1 VKTLIAYYSRSG
13 LNERIANEFQEKI
26 GCDIEKVVD
35 TVNRKGA
42 WGYFISGMQT
52 TFRRKTKIK
61 PIEKDP
67 GNYDV
72 VVIVCPL
79 WVGIIPPPIRTYIS
93 ENKLDRIALLSVS
106 GDGPGNKKGVSDFES
121 LAGKKVL
128 ANLLLTENQ
137 FKQRNYKEEL
147 QSFATLIST
156 E

>member
-1 VKTLIAYYSRSG
+1 MTQSTAKG
-13 LNERIANEFQEKI
+13 L
-26 GCDIEKVVD
+26 
-35 TVNRKGA
+35 GA
-42 WGYFISGMQT
+42 TSLGGMQT
-52 TFRRKTKIK
+52 TFRRKTKIR
-61 PIEKDP
+61 PIEKDS

-93 ENKLDRIALLSVS
+93 ENKNKLDRIALLSVS

-128 ANLLLTENQ
+128 ANLVLTENQ
-137 FKQRNYKEEL
+137 FKQGNYKEEL